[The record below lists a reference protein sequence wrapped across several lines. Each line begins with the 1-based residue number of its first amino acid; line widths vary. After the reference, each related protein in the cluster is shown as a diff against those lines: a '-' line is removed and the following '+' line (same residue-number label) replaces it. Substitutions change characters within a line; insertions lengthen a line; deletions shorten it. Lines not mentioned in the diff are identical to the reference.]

1 MAGPHH
7 KAAATVSVIDT
18 STGVVVGLPVS
29 VGNFPFAVAVTPD
42 GHHAYVTSVQPGKV
56 SVIDT
61 STGKVTGTALSLDMG
76 VSVDRVA
83 VSPDGHHAYVTV
95 SSGGVLAVVDV

>member
-1 MAGPHH
+1 M
-7 KAAATVSVIDT
+7 
-18 STGVVVGLPVS
+18 
-29 VGNFPFAVAVTPD
+29 
-42 GHHAYVTSVQPGKV
+42 
-56 SVIDT
+56 IDT

-95 SSGGVLAVVDV
+95 SSGGVLAVLDL

>member
-83 VSPDGHHAYVTV
+83 VSHGHHAYVTV
-95 SSGGVLAVVDV
+95 SSGGALAVLDL